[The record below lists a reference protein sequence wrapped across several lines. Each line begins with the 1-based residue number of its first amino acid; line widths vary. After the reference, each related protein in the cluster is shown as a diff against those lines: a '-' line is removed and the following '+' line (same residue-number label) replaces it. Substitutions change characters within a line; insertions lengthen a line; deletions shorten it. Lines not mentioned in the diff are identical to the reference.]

1 MAGLSYS
8 AHLSQKNSAIN
19 SKAKLSGVAKH
30 NLRKY
35 RSLEYDK
42 ENIVILWGTD
52 KLVQDVKKVYKEQF
66 DEAVREYNKKQ
77 TRDDRKIDDYFE
89 KTAKSNK
96 DMAVELIFQIGD
108 KEFWDKNPDKR
119 RRMDVAFK
127 EMLDMLQKEA
137 PNLVVANA
145 VIHYDE
151 ASPHMHVVAVP
162 VADGFKKGMSRQV
175 SKRKVCTKEFL
186 EKVLQGRIRE
196 YAEGRSFTWIG
207 EFLKEKEKGRNN
219 DLKVAEYKT
228 LAETKKAN
236 QLARE
241 NAESKQELKETMIK
255 QIAAEKELA
264 DMYEELKIVE
274 NVADLGKNVKKL
286 ETMVRKGP
294 DNPKGIM
301 SAKNYREKIVIP
313 FIDKMY
319 DAFKNVVKF
328 AKGCFAQLKELTE
341 KYNEQ
346 LEVNE
351 MLRKQNSRLR
361 ESIDEQEKEIDG
373 LYDDRKK
380 LGYFKKFLKKED
392 YNKVVEMLEEPQYYL
407 KVFLTDGDIPID
419 NSASERSIRT
429 FCVGKKNWMFHNT
442 ANGAW
447 ASALIYSISETVK
460 LNGLRPYYYFR
471 YILTELP
478 KLCDEQGNLDPAD
491 LEHLMPWS
499 PELPE
504 ECRKPRR

>member
-127 EMLDMLQKEA
+127 EMLNMLQKEA

-186 EKVLQGRIRE
+186 EEVLQGKIRE
-196 YAEGRSFTWIG
+196 CVDNRIFVWLG
-207 EFLKEKEKGRNN
+207 EFLKSKQTGWNN
-219 DLKVAEYKT
+219 DLSVVEYKVKKENEKYEKAVKNVEVMNNEILKKT
-228 LAETKKAN
+228 AEKQRADKK
-236 QLARE
+236 LE
-241 NAESKQELKETMIK
+241 ETYKELKEADAVAQWGIK
-255 QIAAEKELA
+255 DIREF
-264 DMYEELKIVE
+264 E
-274 NVADLGKNVKKL
+274 NKV
-286 ETMVRKGP
+286 TKGP
-294 DNPKGIM
+294 EEPKGLM
-301 SAKNYREKIVIP
+301 SAKSYREKIVMP
-313 FIDKMY
+313 FLVGLNRIFKRIVKM
-319 DAFKNVVKF
+319 
-328 AKGCFAQLKELTE
+328 AKSCFAESMELK
-341 KYNEQ
+341 
-346 LEVNE
+346 
-351 MLRKQNSRLR
+351 
-361 ESIDEQEKEIDG
+361 
-373 LYDDRKK
+373 KK
-380 LGYFKKFLKKED
+380 LGQANEDRERLAEANENLRRRVKCMDQEIDEKAERIYELEGTEFILEYFRKFVKDED
-392 YNKVVEMLEEPQYYL
+392 YERIVEMGKEER
-407 KVFLTDGDIPID
+407 
-419 NSASERSIRT
+419 E
-429 FCVGKKNWMFHNT
+429 
-442 ANGAW
+442 NGH
-447 ASALIYSISETVK
+447 IQMHI
-460 LNGLRPYYYFR
+460 
-471 YILTELP
+471 
-478 KLCDEQGNLDPAD
+478 
-491 LEHLMPWS
+491 
-499 PELPE
+499 
-504 ECRKPRR
+504 

>member
-119 RRMDVAFK
+119 RKMDAVFK
-127 EMLDMLQKEA
+127 EMLNMLQKEA

-162 VADGFKKGMSRQV
+162 VADGFKKGMSKQI

-196 YAEGRSFTWIG
+196 YAEGRSFIWIG
-207 EFLKEKEKGRNN
+207 EFLKGKEKGRNN
-219 DLKVAEYKT
+219 DLAVKEYKV
-228 LAETKKAN
+228 K
-236 QLARE
+236 RE
-241 NAESKQELKETMIK
+241 NEKYEKVVKE
-255 QIAAEKELA
+255 
-264 DMYEELKIVE
+264 VE
-274 NVADLGKNVKKL
+274 NLNNEILKKTVAKKIADKKL
-286 ETMVRKGP
+286 EKTYEEMKEADAVAQWGIKDIKEFENKVAKGP
-294 DNPKGIM
+294 EEPKGLM
-301 SAKNYREKIVIP
+301 SAKSYREKIVMP
-313 FIDKMY
+313 FIAGLNRIFKRIVKM
-319 DAFKNVVKF
+319 
-328 AKGCFAQLKELTE
+328 AKSCFAESMELKKKLEQA
-341 KYNEQ
+341 NEDRER
-346 LEVNE
+346 LAEVNE
-351 MLRKQNSRLR
+351 TLRWRVKCMDQ
-361 ESIDEQEKEIDG
+361 EIDEKAERICE
-373 LYDDRKK
+373 LEESEFM
-380 LGYFKKFLKKED
+380 LEYFRRFIRNED
-392 YNKVVEMLEEPQYYL
+392 YERIVEMGKEEREN
-407 KVFLTDGDIPID
+407 KRFT
-419 NSASERSIRT
+419 R
-429 FCVGKKNWMFHNT
+429 
-442 ANGAW
+442 
-447 ASALIYSISETVK
+447 
-460 LNGLRPYYYFR
+460 
-471 YILTELP
+471 
-478 KLCDEQGNLDPAD
+478 
-491 LEHLMPWS
+491 
-499 PELPE
+499 
-504 ECRKPRR
+504 

>member
-108 KEFWDKNPDKR
+108 KEFWDKNPNKR
-119 RRMDVAFK
+119 RKMDVAFK
-127 EMLDMLQKEA
+127 EMLNMLQKEA

-186 EKVLQGRIRE
+186 EEVLQGKIRE
-196 YAEGRSFTWIG
+196 CVDNRIFVWLG
-207 EFLKEKEKGRNN
+207 EFLKSKQTGWNN
-219 DLKVAEYKT
+219 DLSVVEYKVKKENEKYEKAVKNVEVMNNEILKKT
-228 LAETKKAN
+228 AEKQRADKK
-236 QLARE
+236 LE
-241 NAESKQELKETMIK
+241 ETYKELKEADAVAQWGIK
-255 QIAAEKELA
+255 DIREF
-264 DMYEELKIVE
+264 E
-274 NVADLGKNVKKL
+274 NKV
-286 ETMVRKGP
+286 TKGP
-294 DNPKGIM
+294 EEPKGLM
-301 SAKNYREKIVIP
+301 SAKSYREKIVMP
-313 FIDKMY
+313 FLVGLNRIFKRIVKM
-319 DAFKNVVKF
+319 
-328 AKGCFAQLKELTE
+328 AKSCFAESMELK
-341 KYNEQ
+341 
-346 LEVNE
+346 
-351 MLRKQNSRLR
+351 
-361 ESIDEQEKEIDG
+361 
-373 LYDDRKK
+373 KK
-380 LGYFKKFLKKED
+380 LGQANEDRERLAEANENLRRRVKCMDQEIDEKAERIYELEGTEFILEYFRKFVKDED
-392 YNKVVEMLEEPQYYL
+392 YERIVEMGKEER
-407 KVFLTDGDIPID
+407 
-419 NSASERSIRT
+419 E
-429 FCVGKKNWMFHNT
+429 
-442 ANGAW
+442 NGH
-447 ASALIYSISETVK
+447 IQMHI
-460 LNGLRPYYYFR
+460 
-471 YILTELP
+471 
-478 KLCDEQGNLDPAD
+478 
-491 LEHLMPWS
+491 
-499 PELPE
+499 
-504 ECRKPRR
+504 

>member
-127 EMLDMLQKEA
+127 EMLNMLQKEA

-196 YAEGRSFTWIG
+196 YAEGRSFIWIG
-207 EFLKEKEKGRNN
+207 EFLKGKEKGRNN
-219 DLKVAEYKT
+219 DLAVKEYKV
-228 LAETKKAN
+228 K
-236 QLARE
+236 RE
-241 NAESKQELKETMIK
+241 NEKYEKVVKE
-255 QIAAEKELA
+255 
-264 DMYEELKIVE
+264 VE
-274 NVADLGKNVKKL
+274 NLNNEILKKTVEKKIADKKL
-286 ETMVRKGP
+286 EKTYEEMKEADAVAQWGIKDIKEFENKVAKGP
-294 DNPKGIM
+294 EEPKGLM
-301 SAKNYREKIVIP
+301 SAKSYREKIVMP
-313 FIDKMY
+313 FIAGLNRIFKRIVKM
-319 DAFKNVVKF
+319 
-328 AKGCFAQLKELTE
+328 AKSCFAESMELKKKLEQA
-341 KYNEQ
+341 NEDRER
-346 LEVNE
+346 LAEVNE
-351 MLRKQNSRLR
+351 TLRWRVKCMDQ
-361 ESIDEQEKEIDG
+361 EIDEKAERICE
-373 LYDDRKK
+373 LEESEFM
-380 LGYFKKFLKKED
+380 LEYFRRFIRNED
-392 YNKVVEMLEEPQYYL
+392 YERIVEMGKEEREN
-407 KVFLTDGDIPID
+407 KRFT
-419 NSASERSIRT
+419 R
-429 FCVGKKNWMFHNT
+429 
-442 ANGAW
+442 
-447 ASALIYSISETVK
+447 
-460 LNGLRPYYYFR
+460 
-471 YILTELP
+471 
-478 KLCDEQGNLDPAD
+478 
-491 LEHLMPWS
+491 
-499 PELPE
+499 
-504 ECRKPRR
+504 

>member
-19 SKAKLSGVAKH
+19 SKAKLTGVAKH

-162 VADGFKKGMSRQV
+162 VADGFKKGISKQV

-196 YAEGRSFTWIG
+196 YAEGRSFIWIG
-207 EFLKEKEKGRNN
+207 EFLKGKEKGRNN
-219 DLKVAEYKT
+219 DLAVKEYKV
-228 LAETKKAN
+228 K
-236 QLARE
+236 RE
-241 NAESKQELKETMIK
+241 NEKYEKVVKE
-255 QIAAEKELA
+255 
-264 DMYEELKIVE
+264 VE
-274 NVADLGKNVKKL
+274 NLNNEILKKTVEKKIADKKL
-286 ETMVRKGP
+286 EKTYEEMKEADAVAQWGIKDIKEFENKVAKGP
-294 DNPKGIM
+294 EEPKGLM
-301 SAKNYREKIVIP
+301 SAKSYREKIVMP
-313 FIDKMY
+313 FIAGLNRIFKRIVKM
-319 DAFKNVVKF
+319 
-328 AKGCFAQLKELTE
+328 AKSCFAESMELKKKLEQA
-341 KYNEQ
+341 NEDRER
-346 LEVNE
+346 LAEVNE
-351 MLRKQNSRLR
+351 TLRWRVKCMDQ
-361 ESIDEQEKEIDG
+361 EIDEKAERICE
-373 LYDDRKK
+373 LEESEFM
-380 LGYFKKFLKKED
+380 LEYFRRFIRNED
-392 YNKVVEMLEEPQYYL
+392 YERIVEMGKEEREN
-407 KVFLTDGDIPID
+407 KRFT
-419 NSASERSIRT
+419 R
-429 FCVGKKNWMFHNT
+429 
-442 ANGAW
+442 
-447 ASALIYSISETVK
+447 
-460 LNGLRPYYYFR
+460 
-471 YILTELP
+471 
-478 KLCDEQGNLDPAD
+478 
-491 LEHLMPWS
+491 
-499 PELPE
+499 
-504 ECRKPRR
+504 

>member
-127 EMLDMLQKEA
+127 EMLNMLQKEA

-186 EKVLQGRIRE
+186 ENVLQGRIRE
-196 YAEGRSFTWIG
+196 YAEGRSFAWIG
-207 EFLKEKEKGRNN
+207 EFLKGKEKGRNN
-219 DLKVAEYKT
+219 DLKVKEYKVKKENEKYEK
-228 LAETKKAN
+228 LLEDKKQLDREIGQKIFENQMAEQKLENTYKKI
-236 QLARE
+236 
-241 NAESKQELKETMIK
+241 KETNDVERWGESEINKFERMI
-255 QIAAEKELA
+255 A
-264 DMYEELKIVE
+264 
-274 NVADLGKNVKKL
+274 
-286 ETMVRKGP
+286 KGP
-294 DNPKGIM
+294 EEPKGLM
-301 SAKNYREKIVIP
+301 SARTYREKIVMP
-313 FIDKMY
+313 FLKKVNRM
-319 DAFKNVVKF
+319 FKGIVATARKYFVEKF
-328 AKGCFAQLKELTE
+328 EVEKELKKAKNQNTKLQAENNDLGREVALKNRMLKENQ
-341 KYNEQ
+341 K
-346 LEVNE
+346 
-351 MLRKQNSRLR
+351 R
-361 ESIDEQEKEIDG
+361 IDELEDKET
-373 LYDDRKK
+373 K
-380 LGYFKKFLKKED
+380 LGYFRKYLRKED
-392 YNKVVEMLEEPQYYL
+392 YEKVIKIGSKEYDLLKNK
-407 KVFLTDGDIPID
+407 
-419 NSASERSIRT
+419 
-429 FCVGKKNWMFHNT
+429 
-442 ANGAW
+442 
-447 ASALIYSISETVK
+447 
-460 LNGLRPYYYFR
+460 
-471 YILTELP
+471 
-478 KLCDEQGNLDPAD
+478 
-491 LEHLMPWS
+491 
-499 PELPE
+499 
-504 ECRKPRR
+504 RR

>member
-8 AHLSQKNSAIN
+8 AHLSRKNSAIN
-19 SKAKLSGVAKH
+19 SKAKLTGVAKH

-127 EMLDMLQKEA
+127 EMLNMLQKEA

-162 VADGFKKGMSRQV
+162 VADGFKKGISKQV

-196 YAEGRSFTWIG
+196 YAEGRSFIWIG
-207 EFLKEKEKGRNN
+207 EFLKGKEKGRNN
-219 DLKVAEYKT
+219 DLAVKEYKV
-228 LAETKKAN
+228 K
-236 QLARE
+236 RE
-241 NAESKQELKETMIK
+241 NEKYEKVVKE
-255 QIAAEKELA
+255 
-264 DMYEELKIVE
+264 VE
-274 NVADLGKNVKKL
+274 NLNNEILKKTVEKKIADKKL
-286 ETMVRKGP
+286 EKTYEEMKEADAVAQWGIKDIKEFENKVAKGP
-294 DNPKGIM
+294 EEPKGLM
-301 SAKNYREKIVIP
+301 SAKSYREKIVMP
-313 FIDKMY
+313 FIAGLNRIFKRIVKM
-319 DAFKNVVKF
+319 
-328 AKGCFAQLKELTE
+328 AKSCFAESMELKKKLEQA
-341 KYNEQ
+341 NEDRER
-346 LEVNE
+346 LAEVNE
-351 MLRKQNSRLR
+351 TLRWRVKCMDQ
-361 ESIDEQEKEIDG
+361 EIDEKAERICE
-373 LYDDRKK
+373 LEESEFM
-380 LGYFKKFLKKED
+380 LEYFRRFIRNED
-392 YNKVVEMLEEPQYYL
+392 YERIVEMGKEEREN
-407 KVFLTDGDIPID
+407 KRFT
-419 NSASERSIRT
+419 R
-429 FCVGKKNWMFHNT
+429 
-442 ANGAW
+442 
-447 ASALIYSISETVK
+447 
-460 LNGLRPYYYFR
+460 
-471 YILTELP
+471 
-478 KLCDEQGNLDPAD
+478 
-491 LEHLMPWS
+491 
-499 PELPE
+499 
-504 ECRKPRR
+504 

>member
-108 KEFWDKNPDKR
+108 KEFWDKNPDKL

-127 EMLDMLQKEA
+127 EMLNMLQKEA

-196 YAEGRSFTWIG
+196 YAEGRSFIWIG
-207 EFLKEKEKGRNN
+207 EFLKGKEKGRNN
-219 DLKVAEYKT
+219 DLAVKEYKV
-228 LAETKKAN
+228 K
-236 QLARE
+236 RE
-241 NAESKQELKETMIK
+241 NEKYEKVVKE
-255 QIAAEKELA
+255 
-264 DMYEELKIVE
+264 VE
-274 NVADLGKNVKKL
+274 NLNNEILKKTVEKKIADKKL
-286 ETMVRKGP
+286 EKTYEEMKEADAVAQWGIKDIKEFENKVAKGP
-294 DNPKGIM
+294 EEPKGLM
-301 SAKNYREKIVIP
+301 SAKSYREKIVMP
-313 FIDKMY
+313 FIAGLNRIFKRIVKM
-319 DAFKNVVKF
+319 
-328 AKGCFAQLKELTE
+328 AKSCFAESMELKKKLEQA
-341 KYNEQ
+341 NEDRER
-346 LEVNE
+346 LAEVNE
-351 MLRKQNSRLR
+351 TLRWRVKCMDQ
-361 ESIDEQEKEIDG
+361 EIDEKAERICE
-373 LYDDRKK
+373 LEESEFM
-380 LGYFKKFLKKED
+380 LEYFRRFIRNED
-392 YNKVVEMLEEPQYYL
+392 YERIVEMGKEEREN
-407 KVFLTDGDIPID
+407 KRFT
-419 NSASERSIRT
+419 R
-429 FCVGKKNWMFHNT
+429 
-442 ANGAW
+442 
-447 ASALIYSISETVK
+447 
-460 LNGLRPYYYFR
+460 
-471 YILTELP
+471 
-478 KLCDEQGNLDPAD
+478 
-491 LEHLMPWS
+491 
-499 PELPE
+499 
-504 ECRKPRR
+504 

>member
-66 DEAVREYNKKQ
+66 DDAVREYNKKQ

-127 EMLDMLQKEA
+127 EMLNMLQEEA

-151 ASPHMHVVAVP
+151 TSPHMHVVAVP
-162 VADGFKKGMSRQV
+162 VADGFKKGISKQV

-196 YAEGRSFTWIG
+196 YAEGRSFIWIG
-207 EFLKEKEKGRNN
+207 EFLKGKEKGRNN
-219 DLKVAEYKT
+219 DLAVKEYKV
-228 LAETKKAN
+228 K
-236 QLARE
+236 RE
-241 NAESKQELKETMIK
+241 NEKYEKVVKEVENLNNEILKKTAEK
-255 QIAAEKELA
+255 QIA
-264 DMYEELKIVE
+264 D
-274 NVADLGKNVKKL
+274 KKL
-286 ETMVRKGP
+286 EETYKEMKEADAVAQWGIKDIKEFENKVAKGP
-294 DNPKGIM
+294 EEPKGLM
-301 SAKNYREKIVIP
+301 SAKSYREKIVMP
-313 FIDKMY
+313 FLAGLNRIFKRIVKM
-319 DAFKNVVKF
+319 
-328 AKGCFAQLKELTE
+328 AKSCFAESMELKKKLEQA
-341 KYNEQ
+341 NEDRER
-346 LEVNE
+346 LAEVNE
-351 MLRKQNSRLR
+351 TLRWRVKCMDQ
-361 ESIDEQEKEIDG
+361 EIDEKAERICE
-373 LYDDRKK
+373 LEESEFM
-380 LGYFKKFLKKED
+380 LEYFRRFIRNED
-392 YNKVVEMLEEPQYYL
+392 YERIVEMGKEEREN
-407 KVFLTDGDIPID
+407 KRFT
-419 NSASERSIRT
+419 R
-429 FCVGKKNWMFHNT
+429 
-442 ANGAW
+442 
-447 ASALIYSISETVK
+447 
-460 LNGLRPYYYFR
+460 
-471 YILTELP
+471 
-478 KLCDEQGNLDPAD
+478 
-491 LEHLMPWS
+491 
-499 PELPE
+499 
-504 ECRKPRR
+504 

>member
-127 EMLDMLQKEA
+127 EMLNMLQEEA

-186 EKVLQGRIRE
+186 ENILQGRIRE
-196 YAEGRSFTWIG
+196 YAEGRSFIWIG
-207 EFLKEKEKGRNN
+207 EFLKGKKKGRNN
-219 DLKVAEYKT
+219 DLAVKEYKV
-228 LAETKKAN
+228 KK
-236 QLARE
+236 E
-241 NAESKQELKETMIK
+241 NEKYEKAVKEVENLNNEILKKT
-255 QIAAEKELA
+255 AEKKIA
-264 DMYEELKIVE
+264 D
-274 NVADLGKNVKKL
+274 KKL
-286 ETMVRKGP
+286 EETYKEMKEADAVAQWGIKDIKEFENKVAKGP
-294 DNPKGIM
+294 EEPKGLM
-301 SAKNYREKIVIP
+301 SAKSYREKIVIP
-313 FIDKMY
+313 FLAGLNKIFKKIVKM
-319 DAFKNVVKF
+319 
-328 AKGCFAQLKELTE
+328 AKSCFAESMELKKKLEQA
-341 KYNEQ
+341 NEDRER
-346 LEVNE
+346 LAEVNE
-351 MLRKQNSRLR
+351 TLRWRVKCMDQ
-361 ESIDEQEKEIDG
+361 EIDEKAERICE
-373 LYDDRKK
+373 LEESEFM
-380 LGYFKKFLKKED
+380 LEYFRRFIRNED
-392 YNKVVEMLEEPQYYL
+392 YERIVEMGKEEREN
-407 KVFLTDGDIPID
+407 KRFT
-419 NSASERSIRT
+419 R
-429 FCVGKKNWMFHNT
+429 
-442 ANGAW
+442 
-447 ASALIYSISETVK
+447 
-460 LNGLRPYYYFR
+460 
-471 YILTELP
+471 
-478 KLCDEQGNLDPAD
+478 
-491 LEHLMPWS
+491 
-499 PELPE
+499 
-504 ECRKPRR
+504 